1 MALDYLPIIVCELMA
16 LTLKT
21 PLVSGDKG
29 DKELDLLTR

>member
-16 LTLKT
+16 LTT

-29 DKELDLLTR
+29 DKELDLLTK